1 MRLRNWTSV
10 PLTESPDSFEMIR
23 EVTAVATPSTPAAA
37 KTRSLFAAAHLHCQR
52 GGAVKTGEECLACAR
67 IVSLRPSGGRRT
79 ITVRCLWTERDPV
92 SGVMTLAARI
102 LHVGRG
108 ASIAEADL
116 IARGEDVHH
125 LLVVDGNDV
134 IGSICVCAL
143 KAGPGLVA
151 DRMIPHVWMIPAT
164 ATLGQAAQAMLDLEV
179 GLLVVADRGV
189 VLGAIT
195 AGDLGLGQIPHAH

>member
-10 PLTESPDSFEMIR
+10 PLPETSDSFEMIR
-23 EVTAVATPSTPAAA
+23 EVTAVAATSTPAAE

-52 GGAVKTGEECLACAR
+52 GGAVKTGEECLACSR
-67 IVSLRPSGGRRT
+67 IVSLRPSEGRRT
-79 ITVRCLWTERDPV
+79 ITIRCLWTDRDPV
-92 SGVMTLAARI
+92 SAVMTLTARI
-102 LHVGRG
+102 LHVNRD
-108 ASIAEADL
+108 ASIGEADA

-125 LLVVDGNDV
+125 LLVVDHNDV

-143 KAGPGLVA
+143 KAGPGTVA
-151 DRMIPHVWMIPAT
+151 DRMIPHVWIIPAT
-164 ATLGQAAQAMLDLEV
+164 ATLGQAAQAMIDLEA

-195 AGDLGLGQIPHAH
+195 AGDLGLGPTPHAH